1 MATAARTSN
10 ILVVDDDRTTR
21 HLTRTTLAKAGYA
34 VSVAQDG
41 AEALTR
47 MRAKKFDPGAPRR
60 VDAAHGRPRRPRP
73 HETSQTRPRVV
84 VMTSDDAPQ
93 TVLKAIRRQAYQYLH
108 KPVEPAALVSIVRD
122 ALKSAPEPPIEVV
135 SARPDWVELVVP
147 CTREAADRLH
157 AVMAQ
162 LETDLP
168 EEVRESVGYAFRELL
183 MNAVEWGRQARSETH
198 GENLLPA
205 RQAHAALSH
214 RRPRAR
220 FFDGGPRPLPR
231 SAIPTTPIEHMEV
244 RESKGLRPG
253 GFGILMVKAKVD
265 ELIYNEGR
273 TKSCSYKYL
282 GLTKDPSFSVVGGT
296 ASAYWKTTTPAF
308 GGGLVIRTRDF
319 RSSASWT
326 PAGLRADAVE

>member
-1 MATAARTSN
+1 MATTARTSN

-21 HLTRTTLAKAGYA
+21 HLTRTTLSKAGYA

-47 MRAKKFDPGAPRR
+47 MRAKKFDLVLLDVWMPRMDGLAVLDR
-60 VDAAHGRPRRPRP
+60 MKRLK
-73 HETSQTRPRVV
+73 TRPRVV
-84 VMTSDDAPQ
+84 VMTADDAPQ

-122 ALKSAPEPPIEVV
+122 ALKSAPAPPIEVV

-183 MNAVEWGRQARSETH
+183 MNAVEWGGKLDPKRTVKISYLRAKRMLIYRIADPGPGFSME
-198 GENLLPA
+198 GLD
-205 RQAHAALSH
+205 HAAISH
-214 RRPRAR
+214 P
-220 FFDGGPRPLPR
+220 DN
-231 SAIPTTPIEHMEV
+231 PIEHMEV

-265 ELIYNEGR
+265 ELIYNEAQNEVVFV
-273 TKSCSYKYL
+273 KYL
-282 GLTKDPSFSVVGGT
+282 D
-296 ASAYWKTTTPAF
+296 
-308 GGGLVIRTRDF
+308 
-319 RSSASWT
+319 
-326 PAGLRADAVE
+326 

>member
-1 MATAARTSN
+1 MATTARTSN

-21 HLTRTTLAKAGYA
+21 HLTRTTLSKAGYA

-47 MRAKKFDPGAPRR
+47 MRAKKFDLVLLDVWMPRMDGLAVLDR
-60 VDAAHGRPRRPRP
+60 MKRLK
-73 HETSQTRPRVV
+73 TRPRVV

-122 ALKSAPEPPIEVV
+122 ALKSAPAPPIEVV

-183 MNAVEWGRQARSETH
+183 MNAVEWGGRLDPKRTVKISYLRAKRM
-198 GENLLPA
+198 LLYRIADPGPGFSMEGLD
-205 RQAHAALSH
+205 HAAISH
-214 RRPRAR
+214 P
-220 FFDGGPRPLPR
+220 DN
-231 SAIPTTPIEHMEV
+231 PIEHMEV

-265 ELIYNEGR
+265 ELIYNEAQNEVVFV
-273 TKSCSYKYL
+273 KYL
-282 GLTKDPSFSVVGGT
+282 D
-296 ASAYWKTTTPAF
+296 
-308 GGGLVIRTRDF
+308 
-319 RSSASWT
+319 
-326 PAGLRADAVE
+326 

>member
-1 MATAARTSN
+1 MATAARTPN

-47 MRAKKFDPGAPRR
+47 MRGKKFDLVLLDVWMPRMDGLAVLDR
-60 VDAAHGRPRRPRP
+60 MKRLK
-73 HETSQTRPRVV
+73 TRPRVV

-122 ALKSAPEPPIEVV
+122 ALKSAPAPPIEVV

-183 MNAVEWGRQARSETH
+183 MNAVEWGGKLDPKRTVKISYLRAKRM
-198 GENLLPA
+198 LLYRIADPGPGFSMEGLD
-205 RQAHAALSH
+205 HAAISH
-214 RRPRAR
+214 P
-220 FFDGGPRPLPR
+220 DN
-231 SAIPTTPIEHMEV
+231 PIEHMEV

-265 ELIYNEGR
+265 ELIYNEAQNEVVFV
-273 TKSCSYKYL
+273 KYL
-282 GLTKDPSFSVVGGT
+282 D
-296 ASAYWKTTTPAF
+296 
-308 GGGLVIRTRDF
+308 
-319 RSSASWT
+319 
-326 PAGLRADAVE
+326 

>member
-47 MRAKKFDPGAPRR
+47 MRGKKFDLVLLDVWMPRMDGLAVLDR
-60 VDAAHGRPRRPRP
+60 MKRLK
-73 HETSQTRPRVV
+73 TRPRVV

-93 TVLKAIRRQAYQYLH
+93 TVLKAIRRHAYQYLH

-168 EEVRESVGYAFRELL
+168 EELRESVGYAFRELL
-183 MNAVEWGRQARSETH
+183 MNAVEWGGKLDPKRTVKISYLRAKRM
-198 GENLLPA
+198 LLYRIADPGPGFSMEGLD
-205 RQAHAALSH
+205 HAAISH
-214 RRPRAR
+214 P
-220 FFDGGPRPLPR
+220 DN
-231 SAIPTTPIEHMEV
+231 PIEHMEV

-265 ELIYNEGR
+265 ELIYNEAQNEVVFV
-273 TKSCSYKYL
+273 KYL
-282 GLTKDPSFSVVGGT
+282 D
-296 ASAYWKTTTPAF
+296 
-308 GGGLVIRTRDF
+308 
-319 RSSASWT
+319 
-326 PAGLRADAVE
+326 

>member
-1 MATAARTSN
+1 MATAARTTS

-34 VSVAQDG
+34 VRVAQDG
-41 AEALTR
+41 AEALSR
-47 MRAKKFDPGAPRR
+47 MRGKKFDLVLLDVWMPRMDGLAVLDR
-60 VDAAHGRPRRPRP
+60 MKRLK
-73 HETSQTRPRVV
+73 TRPRVI

-93 TVLKAIRRQAYQYLH
+93 TVLKAIRRQAYQYVH

-122 ALKSAPEPPIEVV
+122 ALKSAPEPPIEVT

-162 LETDLP
+162 IETDLP

-183 MNAVEWGRQARSETH
+183 MNAVEWGGKLDPKRTVKISYLRAKRM
-198 GENLLPA
+198 LLYRIADPGPGFSMEGLD
-205 RQAHAALSH
+205 HAAISH
-214 RRPRAR
+214 P
-220 FFDGGPRPLPR
+220 DN
-231 SAIPTTPIEHMEV
+231 PIEHMEV

-265 ELIYNEGR
+265 ELIYNEAQNEVVFV
-273 TKSCSYKYL
+273 KYL
-282 GLTKDPSFSVVGGT
+282 D
-296 ASAYWKTTTPAF
+296 
-308 GGGLVIRTRDF
+308 
-319 RSSASWT
+319 
-326 PAGLRADAVE
+326 

>member
-47 MRAKKFDPGAPRR
+47 MRGKKFDLVLLDVWMPRMDGLAVLDR
-60 VDAAHGRPRRPRP
+60 MKRLK
-73 HETSQTRPRVV
+73 TRPRVV

-122 ALKSAPEPPIEVV
+122 ALKSAPAPPIEVV

-183 MNAVEWGRQARSETH
+183 MNAVEWGGKLDPKHTVKISYLRAKRMLIYRIADPGPGFSME
-198 GENLLPA
+198 GLD
-205 RQAHAALSH
+205 HAAISH
-214 RRPRAR
+214 P
-220 FFDGGPRPLPR
+220 DN
-231 SAIPTTPIEHMEV
+231 PIEHMEV

-265 ELIYNEGR
+265 ELIYNEAQNEVVFV
-273 TKSCSYKYL
+273 KYL
-282 GLTKDPSFSVVGGT
+282 D
-296 ASAYWKTTTPAF
+296 
-308 GGGLVIRTRDF
+308 
-319 RSSASWT
+319 
-326 PAGLRADAVE
+326 